1 MNNHPEKFAKLASK
15 HHLNVKNPQFLH
27 SKTNFQPEIDKI
39 TRPCTTQRTR
49 IVASLPCNT
58 QILTAESQEEPGNC
72 ATTHTTEWEARIL
85 TLEPSRLYSI
95 TTVLGKDFGME
106 IVANPSGWVCDPDG
120 VISVSSGCTKI
131 FTDQLLRVVMSQKK
145 INSPIKCHLCYQKS

>member
-1 MNNHPEKFAKLASK
+1 M
-15 HHLNVKNPQFLH
+15 
-27 SKTNFQPEIDKI
+27 
-39 TRPCTTQRTR
+39 
-49 IVASLPCNT
+49 
-58 QILTAESQEEPGNC
+58 
-72 ATTHTTEWEARIL
+72 

-95 TTVLGKDFGME
+95 TTVLGKDFEME
-106 IVANPSGWVCDPDG
+106 IVANPSGWVCDSDG